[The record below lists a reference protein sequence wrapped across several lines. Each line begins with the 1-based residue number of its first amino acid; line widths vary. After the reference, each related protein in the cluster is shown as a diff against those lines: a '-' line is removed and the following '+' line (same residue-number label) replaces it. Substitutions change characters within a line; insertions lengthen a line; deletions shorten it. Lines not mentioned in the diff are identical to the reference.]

1 MPEIK
6 GPIALVISR
15 IPYEDLQPGV
25 HRIPDTS
32 VYVSGYLGDAMQV
45 GAWFGAIGQLAAL
58 GAAQKAGERKVASVS
73 ALRMDVIAIAERAL
87 AEHLHGANPTRF
99 VTGGPRDATFEITP
113 YLVMAT
119 TGNDQMRP
127 WVCATAVLKDTG
139 MTETWRMSYVVDL
152 GVPRALEGPHGWVQ
166 GDGSTFRLAVEQGL
180 RTAIATLMRD
190 ASGSLPRL
198 TGRDV
203 KVKTQWMWSK
213 EWFEFPAEV
222 LDETKD
228 AYILASKRGASSVVA
243 VMDKRSVSI
252 RDDRE

>member
-1 MPEIK
+1 
-6 GPIALVISR
+6 
-15 IPYEDLQPGV
+15 
-25 HRIPDTS
+25 
-32 VYVSGYLGDAMQV
+32 
-45 GAWFGAIGQLAAL
+45 
-58 GAAQKAGERKVASVS
+58 
-73 ALRMDVIAIAERAL
+73 
-87 AEHLHGANPTRF
+87 
-99 VTGGPRDATFEITP
+99 
-113 YLVMAT
+113 
-119 TGNDQMRP
+119 
-127 WVCATAVLKDTG
+127 
-139 MTETWRMSYVVDL
+139 
-152 GVPRALEGPHGWVQ
+152 
-166 GDGSTFRLAVEQGL
+166 
-180 RTAIATLMRD
+180 MRD